1 MNSAKKQLLEFAPLL
16 IFFLAY
22 WKFGFIWATG
32 ALVAATLAMVL
43 ILYLVEGKIAKVQV
57 LTTLLVLVFG
67 GLTLYFKDPVFIKIK
82 VSVINLLFAGLLMGG
97 LGFGKLFIRDLLGQS
112 LAMPDDAWR
121 SLTWRWGMFFVAL
134 AFLNIVVWQVFS
146 EQVWLTFK
154 VFGLMGLTLLFA
166 LANAPFMMKHM
177 TDTDENPSANG

>member
-1 MNSAKKQLLEFAPLL
+1 MSPVKKQLLEFGPLL
-16 IFFLAY
+16 IFFGAY
-22 WKFGFIWATG
+22 WKLGFIWATG
-32 ALVAATLAMVL
+32 ALVAATLATVL

-57 LTTLLVLVFG
+57 LTTLLVVVFG

-82 VSVINLLFAGLLMGG
+82 VSVINLLFAGLLLGG
-97 LGFGKLFIRDLLGQS
+97 LAYGKLFIREILGQS
-112 LAMPDDAWR
+112 VAMPDAAWR
-121 SLTWRWGMFFVAL
+121 SLTLRWALFFVAL
-134 AFLNIVVWQVFS
+134 AGLNIFVWQAFS

-154 VFGLMGLTLLFA
+154 VFGMMGLTLLFA